1 MYVYLSASGIE
12 DGLENEL
19 GGDLDDVLAVNRL
32 VGVCCLRCCGGR
44 RGRSGDCDGCWRA
57 CCGGRGRRTQGVD
70 EVGIGTAE
78 VVTKASRHCR

>member
-1 MYVYLSASGIE
+1 MSASDTE
-12 DGLENEL
+12 VDVENEL

-32 VGVCCLRCCGGR
+32 VGVCCLRCCGGH

-70 EVGIGTAE
+70 EVGIGTGE
-78 VVTKASRHCR
+78 VVTKASRVASRHCR